1 MNLKN
6 QLKEIAIFQII
17 RDLAKIHNIK
27 TYVIGGYVRDLIIE
41 RNSKDIDIVCL
52 GSGILLAQLLK
63 NNLGESASLTVY
75 KQFRTACVKYQKL
88 EIEFVGAR
96 KESYRSESRKA
107 IVEEG
112 TMEEDQNRR
121 DFTINSLAISL
132 NKKDFGELLDPFG
145 GITDLASKSIK
156 TPLNPEDTFSD
167 DPLRMLRAIR
177 FASQLNFDIES
188 DTFFAIRKMSSRITI
203 VSQERITSELN
214 KIILSKKPSYG
225 LNLLFQ
231 SGLLKIIFPEF
242 HKLHGVLIKEG
253 KSHKDNFFHT
263 LQVLDNISKV
273 TDDLWLRWAAIL
285 HDIAKPVTQRFN
297 KKVGWTFHGHEDKGA
312 QWVPGIFK
320 KMKLPLNNHMKLVQK
335 LVRLHL
341 RPIALIS
348 KNVTDAAI
356 RRLMYEAGDDI
367 DDLLMLCKADITSKN
382 NNRVQ
387 QYLMNFKIVENK
399 IKKVELKDSL
409 RNFKN
414 PISGEEIMKI
424 FDLEPSRIVGQLKEM
439 VKEAIIEN
447 KIPNQYDAAI
457 HYIKKEGKSQGLALK
472 QK

>member
-63 NNLGESASLTVY
+63 NNLGESASLTIY

-112 TMEEDQNRR
+112 TLEEDQNRR

-382 NNRVQ
+382 NDRVQ

-424 FDLEPSRIVGQLKEM
+424 FDLEPSRMVGQLKEM